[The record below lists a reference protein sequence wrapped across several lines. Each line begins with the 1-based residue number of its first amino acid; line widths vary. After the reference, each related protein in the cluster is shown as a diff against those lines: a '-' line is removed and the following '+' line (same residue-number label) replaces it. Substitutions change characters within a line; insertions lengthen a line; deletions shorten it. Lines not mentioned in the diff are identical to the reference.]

1 MQETKPDF
9 DEILTHDETESC
21 IPCRAQELTM
31 VALIPAAAAWEM
43 TSGLPRYSMALHG
56 AAGLLATMLEEGIAR
71 EEIERGLKVLLDD
84 IEQQIAE
91 NGALGGPALGNA

>member
-1 MQETKPDF
+1 MQEPKPDF
-9 DEILTHDETESC
+9 DEILTHDETDNC

-56 AAGLLATMLEEGIAR
+56 AAGLLATMLEEGISR
-71 EEIERGLKVLLDD
+71 EEIERTLKSMLDD